1 LTSISYLSNDLKP
14 ATSISASSDSLCRS
28 NRKVMLTAL
37 GPQEMDEDE
46 RIGLQDERALGTFQN
61 M

>member
-1 LTSISYLSNDLKP
+1 
-14 ATSISASSDSLCRS
+14 
-28 NRKVMLTAL
+28 MLTAL

-61 M
+61 K